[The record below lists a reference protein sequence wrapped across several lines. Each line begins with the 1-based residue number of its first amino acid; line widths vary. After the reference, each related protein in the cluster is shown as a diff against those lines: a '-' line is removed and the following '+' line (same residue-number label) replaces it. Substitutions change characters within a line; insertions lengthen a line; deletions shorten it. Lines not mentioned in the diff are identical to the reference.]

1 MYKHLLTLS
10 QISLLVVFG
19 TLFGFSMYALYHIST
34 GVLALRLAWPWLLC
48 LLVSAVGLLFLARDL
63 K

>member
-1 MYKHLLTLS
+1 MHKNLLTLS

-19 TLFGFSMYALYHIST
+19 TLFGFSMSTLYNISA
-34 GVLALRLAWPWLLC
+34 GVLALRFAWPWLLC
-48 LLVSAVGLLFLARDL
+48 LVVSAVGLLFLARDL

>member
-1 MYKHLLTLS
+1 MHKNLLTLS

-19 TLFGFSMYALYHIST
+19 ALFGFSMNTLYNVST
-34 GVLALRLAWPWLLC
+34 NVLPLHLACPWLLG

>member
-1 MYKHLLTLS
+1 MHKNLLTLS

-19 TLFGFSMYALYHIST
+19 ALFGFSMNTLYNISA
-34 GVLALRLAWPWLLC
+34 GVLDIQFAWPWLLG
-48 LLVSAVGLLFLARDL
+48 LLVSAVGLLLLARDL

>member
-1 MYKHLLTLS
+1 MQKNLLTLS
-10 QISLLVVFG
+10 QISLLVVFSA
-19 TLFGFSMYALYHIST
+19 LFSFSMNALYNISI
-34 GVLALRLAWPWLLC
+34 GVLPIRLAWPWLLG

>member
-1 MYKHLLTLS
+1 MHKKLLTLS

-19 TLFGFSMYALYHIST
+19 ALFGFSTDARYNICA
-34 GVLALRLAWPWLLC
+34 GVLPLCLAWPWLVGLM
-48 LLVSAVGLLFLARDL
+48 VSAVGLLFLAQDL